1 MSVITA
7 VKYDVLE
14 HILKKWLEENF
25 GDQAAYEVRAPPSR
39 FRLPLLSLFGTQPRH
54 DLLGNKADNC
64 SRQATR
70 RVARGIGRLLLQGRL
85 LRYVIEE

>member
-25 GDQAAYEVRAPPSR
+25 GDQAAYEVVP
-39 FRLPLLSLFGTQPRH
+39 LPLASGFLSFLFSGLSP
-54 DLLGNKADNC
+54 
-64 SRQATR
+64 AT
-70 RVARGIGRLLLQGRL
+70 I
-85 LRYVIEE
+85 Y